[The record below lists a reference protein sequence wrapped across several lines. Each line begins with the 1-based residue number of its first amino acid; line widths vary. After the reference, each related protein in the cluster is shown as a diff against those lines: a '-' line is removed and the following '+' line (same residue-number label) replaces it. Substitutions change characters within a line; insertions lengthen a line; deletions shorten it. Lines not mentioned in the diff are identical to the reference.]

1 MIIRISGIPNT
12 NQYPQEQ
19 KQATPETHFYTPE
32 EPKEEVKKDFGL
44 TLDKEKGNQMFRSI
58 ISSLKDEVRVPEEF

>member
-19 KQATPETHFYTPE
+19 KQATPETHFYTSE

-44 TLDKEKGNQMFRSI
+44 TLDKEIEKLTIDI
-58 ISSLKDEVRVPEEF
+58 IL